1 MALGK
6 SEAVDLSR
14 RLLRGG
20 RSGALSTAIQTHNG
34 WPYGSLV
41 TFATDLDGSPLFL
54 FSDLSD
60 HARNLKGDPRASL
73 LIERTSARVKPQTGP
88 RVTLL
93 GTIKKTKNPR
103 HARRFIARHPQAA
116 MYAPFGDFNFYRM
129 SLDRAHFVGGFAR
142 AIWFRGRELM
152 SNAKA
157 AKVLAEA
164 EEDILQH
171 MNEDHAEAVDLYA
184 KILLG
189 RKGTGWQMSAIDGEG
204 ADLMLN
210 GRIARLDFAE
220 PVSDPDEV
228 RAELVRLAAQARESA
243 KKP

>member
-6 SEAVDLSR
+6 PEAIDLSH

-20 RSGALSTAIQTHNG
+20 RSGALSTAIQTHDG

-41 TFATDLDGSPLFL
+41 TFATDVDGSPLFL

-60 HARNLKGDPRASL
+60 HARNLKTDARASL
-73 LIERTSARVKPQTGP
+73 LIERTSARIKPQTGP

-93 GTIKKTKNPR
+93 GAIKKTKKPR

-142 AIWFRGRELM
+142 AIWFRGRELL
-152 SNAKA
+152 SDAKA
-157 AKVLAEA
+157 AKVLADS
-164 EEDILQH
+164 EEDIVSH
-171 MNEDHAEAVDLYA
+171 MNEDHSDAIDLYA
-184 KILLG
+184 KILLK
-189 RKGTGWQMSAIDGEG
+189 RKGTGWRMSAIDCEG
-204 ADLMLN
+204 ADLILN
-210 GRIARLDFAE
+210 GRIARLDFAD
-220 PVSDPDEV
+220 PVSDPGGIRD
-228 RAELVRLAAQARESA
+228 ELVRLAALARDSV
-243 KKP
+243 KKQ